1 MRPTCL
7 NPPLFLFMDIL
18 SLSLLSI
25 GLAADAFSVS
35 VTSGLLIQRIKINKV
50 LIIALAFG
58 IFQTLMFFLGGFM
71 GFTVRP
77 WIGGVQYW
85 IAFILLSAIGGK
97 MIYES
102 FKEEDEEDEAF
113 NPTELYTLLGLAIAT
128 SIDALAAGLGLISQD
143 QSLLISAL
151 VIGAVTFALSACG
164 VVLGNVIGRHLDF
177 KAEII
182 GGFVLITLGL
192 RTLWEHFLT

>member
-1 MRPTCL
+1 
-7 NPPLFLFMDIL
+7 MDIL

-35 VTSGLLIQRIKINKV
+35 VTSGLLIQRIKIHKV

-77 WIGGVQYW
+77 WIGGVQHW

-102 FKEEDEEDEAF
+102 FKTEDEENETSF
-113 NPTELYTLLGLAIAT
+113 NPTEIYTLLGLAIAT
-128 SIDALAAGLGLISQD
+128 SIDALAAGLGLISLD
-143 QSLLISAL
+143 DSLLFSAI

-164 VVLGNVIGRHLDF
+164 VLLGNLIGRHLDF

-182 GGFVLITLGL
+182 GGFVLIALGL
-192 RTLWEHFLT
+192 RTLWEHFLI